1 MSIELQTG
9 TECLIS
15 DSSDAELYAA
25 FEGDG
30 NYILRKPL
38 DLTMSSTNTL
48 IIGPGT
54 GLQNGR
60 HIRFKGTTEVTIPS
74 GVQAEKRSN
83 IVVVRTT
90 ISRDE
95 DTMETLTHSEAMVLT
110 GKSTMDGEPTD
121 PEWIEGNLLDGDTI
135 ADFPIAR
142 VVTDGINVR
151 EPEPLYNVLASA
163 ADFRDSQSQRLSLWS
178 GTLSRGQSVEVPGI
192 SSCVL
197 VAVDVY
203 TGYQDGTGSLL
214 PIMCYVDLDAGRI
227 RGLSGTSASVDLREF
242 AVNLAVE
249 GDMITLLDVTY
260 AFLTA
265 SQTVG
270 VWQDRTIRRIRKIL

>member
-151 EPEPLYNVLASA
+151 EPEPL
-163 ADFRDSQSQRLSLWS
+163 
-178 GTLSRGQSVEVPGI
+178 
-192 SSCVL
+192 
-197 VAVDVY
+197 
-203 TGYQDGTGSLL
+203 
-214 PIMCYVDLDAGRI
+214 
-227 RGLSGTSASVDLREF
+227 
-242 AVNLAVE
+242 
-249 GDMITLLDVTY
+249 
-260 AFLTA
+260 
-265 SQTVG
+265 
-270 VWQDRTIRRIRKIL
+270 

>member
-163 ADFRDSQSQRLSLWS
+163 ADFRDSQSPEIERHILSDYVSFYKASGLVFISFDGINCDTPEWKVIGTLPEGYRPLFNAYFPLWS
-178 GTLSRGQSVEVPGI
+178 NVYKTTSCINHSAHVNANGEVSIQSNNEAI
-192 SSCVL
+192 
-197 VAVDVY
+197 A
-203 TGYQDGTGSLL
+203 GY
-214 PIMCYVDLDAGRI
+214 
-227 RGLSGTSASVDLREF
+227 GLICFPHA
-242 AVNLAVE
+242 
-249 GDMITLLDVTY
+249 
-260 AFLTA
+260 
-265 SQTVG
+265 
-270 VWQDRTIRRIRKIL
+270 

>member
-1 MSIELQTG
+1 MSIELQKG

-163 ADFRDSQSQRLSLWS
+163 ADFRDSQSRKPIIKTVQLSTMTIAANSIGRATGVKPVIEEYECVGITFFGASNGWVN
-178 GTLSRGQSVEVPGI
+178 TQSAGI
-192 SSCVL
+192 AS
-197 VAVDVY
+197 
-203 TGYQDGTGSLL
+203 DGAIEMSFFNPHATSQQVWPSVGLL
-214 PIMCYVDLDAGRI
+214 YLPV
-227 RGLSGTSASVDLREF
+227 
-242 AVNLAVE
+242 
-249 GDMITLLDVTY
+249 
-260 AFLTA
+260 
-265 SQTVG
+265 
-270 VWQDRTIRRIRKIL
+270 

>member
-163 ADFRDSQSQRLSLWS
+163 ADFRDSQYQPTEIGKTSSTTYRDIGSVGNHAYYILQCMYSSSPRVLATTVIPRANMIGVSSSDHAHSCSL
-178 GTLSRGQSVEVPGI
+178 GYDDFTV
-192 SSCVL
+192 SCYCK
-197 VAVDVY
+197 D
-203 TGYQDGTGSLL
+203 
-214 PIMCYVDLDAGRI
+214 GRI
-227 RGLSGTSASVDLREF
+227 YARAERD
-242 AVNLAVE
+242 
-249 GDMITLLDVTY
+249 TY
-260 AFLTA
+260 CTA
-265 SQTVG
+265 S
-270 VWQDRTIRRIRKIL
+270 ILGIM